1 MMERGPEHV
10 DLSVDL
16 LGSNS
21 HNSHVFKD
29 KSIEDNYYK
38 RIRYRIIQ
46 VFVAYKQGRIY

>member
-10 DLSVDL
+10 ELSVDL
-16 LGSNS
+16 LGSNL
-21 HNSHVFKD
+21 HVFKD
-29 KSIEDNYYK
+29 KSIEDNNYK